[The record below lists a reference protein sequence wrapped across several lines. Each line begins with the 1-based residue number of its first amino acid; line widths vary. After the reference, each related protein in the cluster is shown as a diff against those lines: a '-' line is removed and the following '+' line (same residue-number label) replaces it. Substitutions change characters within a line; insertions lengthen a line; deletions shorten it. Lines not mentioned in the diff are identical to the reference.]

1 MFTQVFNIANKFVYA
16 MNHPTPQEVVAAI
29 ITGLAIGIM
38 FGFWL
43 QENNLKSW
51 DKFKNQLKKNK
62 KSSWIFKKQ

>member
-1 MFTQVFNIANKFVYA
+1 MLNKIFNIVNRFIYYS
-16 MNHPTPQEVVAAI
+16 NHPTPQEVVTAI

-43 QENNLKSW
+43 QENNLNSW

-62 KSSWIFKKQ
+62 KLSWIFKK